1 MRRTAT
7 QNEKMRK
14 NLRGAWLPLLL
25 ATLALGACTDKET
38 EIGLGLTDPAT
49 LYNGKTDTITAV
61 SAFSVRDD
69 SLITSNYSYG
79 IIGDYT
85 DPVFGRSTS
94 TLFSQIGLASGMSSI
109 NFDEVTIDSVVLNL
123 VSDGLFPDTTGSYNL
138 HFVVRQLAAPINA
151 DSDYYSI
158 DSIPVDMT
166 ATFFDQT
173 VTVGTHD
180 TVVRLSLAPA
190 INSVL
195 AQTGASDEFL
205 EATKGLAVS
214 IVGDADQ
221 GMFSINFATT
231 ATCLTAHY
239 HYGTDTIPYT
249 YDFLFGGGVAHFTH
263 FTHDYSGTIF
273 DGNDSLDG
281 SQQLYLQ
288 PLAGFNALINF
299 DSAIRAFHESH
310 KLAVIHHAE
319 LLLPVAP
326 TAPAELPGQLV
337 ALASDESGVL
347 SLLPD
352 YTDAY
357 TYRGF
362 DGTYDNNRNLYRIRI
377 TQYLQRLLRQG
388 TSGGI
393 NVLLD
398 ARRSSALRT
407 ILTGPEADN
416 KPRIVFVYTE

>member
-1 MRRTAT
+1 
-7 QNEKMRK
+7 MRK
-14 NLRGAWLPLLL
+14 NIRGAWFPLLIL
-25 ATLALGACTDKET
+25 TAVLGACTDKET

-49 LYNGKTDTITAV
+49 LYNGKTDTIEA
-61 SAFSVRDD
+61 SAAFSVRDD

-94 TLFSQIGLASGMSSI
+94 TLYSQIGLASGMSSI

-123 VSDGLFPDTTGSYNL
+123 VSDGLFPDTAGAYNL
-138 HFVVRQLAAPINA
+138 HFVVRQLAEPIKA
-151 DSDYYSI
+151 DSDYYSF
-158 DSIPVDMT
+158 DSIPVNM
-166 ATFFDQT
+166 AAIFFDQT
-173 VTVGTHD
+173 VTINAHD
-180 TVVRLSLAPA
+180 SVVRLSLAPS
-190 INSVL
+190 INAVL

-221 GMFSINFATT
+221 GMLSINFATT
-231 ATCLTAHY
+231 ATCLIAYY
-239 HYGTDTIPYT
+239 HYGTDTIGYT
-249 YDFLFGGGVAHFTH
+249 YNFLFGGGVAHFTH

-273 DGNDSLDG
+273 AGADSIDG

-288 PLAGFNALINF
+288 PLAGFNAVLNF
-299 DSAIRAFHESH
+299 DSAIRAFHEAH

-337 ALASDESGVL
+337 ALASDESGAL
-347 SLLPD
+347 SLIPD
-352 YTDAY
+352 YSDAY

-362 DGTYDNNRNLYRIRI
+362 DGTYDNSRNLYRIRV

-388 TSGGI
+388 PSGGI

-407 ILTGPEADN
+407 ILTGPEASN
-416 KPRIVFVYTE
+416 APKIVFVYTE